1 MRLQTGD
8 DADGEVAL
16 ARERPDGSGDGAGD
30 DAGDLAEQA
39 AAVETVGSLKTNE
52 AARDQLAHRQIDH
65 HVQRRLFDAL
75 HAEQHTDLRRVRA
88 RYSSNAATFSM
99 RSEDSEFAWQ
109 LQRVVGSSRAITPPY
124 SPKV

>member
-1 MRLQTGD
+1 MRMPVGAGAMRLQTC
-8 DADGEVAL
+8 
-16 ARERPDGSGDGAGD
+16 D

-52 AARDQLAHRQIDH
+52 AARDQLAHRPIDH

-75 HAEQHTDLRRVRA
+75 HAQQHANLRRVRA
-88 RYSSNAATFSM
+88 RYLSNAATFSM
-99 RSEDSEFAWQ
+99 RSEHSEFAWQ